1 MGTGKKVTFAAGYIS
16 DEALKFLREH
26 GACIDTALGLS
37 MIELPENAEICK
49 PGYQC
54 PPSEYAVQWVDEEG
68 NDPLEWL
75 ELTLPMAKARG
86 FFLQRLDLLL
96 LRLEGAAEVRSP
108 EAFCGSCP
116 LVPVCP
122 TVPFRALERMLRAA
136 L

>member
-54 PPSEYAVQWVDEEG
+54 PPSEHAIQWTDEEG

-75 ELTLPMAKARG
+75 EVEHCFDASDTTVKLRKYVERG
-86 FFLQRLDLLL
+86 
-96 LRLEGAAEVRSP
+96 
-108 EAFCGSCP
+108 
-116 LVPVCP
+116 
-122 TVPFRALERMLRAA
+122 
-136 L
+136 